1 MAIFEEEDSDVQI
14 SRDTQTDKSAS
25 GTDFI
30 LVQYVTAKVK
40 SHLCYNTNI
49 TLPLQLFSNITF
61 EKSWKYVSP
70 PHRHPDFSV

>member
-40 SHLCYNTNI
+40 SHLCYILYNTDI
-49 TLPLQLFSNITF
+49 TLPLQLS
-61 EKSWKYVSP
+61 S
-70 PHRHPDFSV
+70 

>member
-49 TLPLQLFSNITF
+49 TLPLQLFS
-61 EKSWKYVSP
+61 
-70 PHRHPDFSV
+70 